1 MICCFQPSCLQ
12 SSLPT
17 QKDSGSFLKEKL
29 LDPSVPGA
37 SCLNFGRCRPPWE
50 GLLKQKPCAGEMTL
64 MVLAFTFGPFSSQ
77 LSHESMEKFST
88 VGTWDQICL
97 LAKWCWCC
105 PRSPGRSQTPTQ
117 SCRTYKRPRSC
128 WTGSSRHCSQMYVAA
143 LVRFSPNQ
151 LYRHFHPE
159 VHDTNMYVVHM
170 LGSYKVSIFIANKAP
185 TYRCPHVL
193 RVQMFIMYNEV

>member
-1 MICCFQPSCLQ
+1 MGWVLWKVKENSGDGTLPKGAGSWDLPALSPYMICCFQPSCLQ
-12 SSLPT
+12 SSLPPE
-17 QKDSGSFLKEKL
+17 KDSGSFLKEKL

-105 PRSPGRSQTPTQ
+105 PRSPGRSQIPT
-117 SCRTYKRPRSC
+117 RS
-128 WTGSSRHCSQMYVAA
+128 W
-143 LVRFSPNQ
+143 
-151 LYRHFHPE
+151 
-159 VHDTNMYVVHM
+159 
-170 LGSYKVSIFIANKAP
+170 
-185 TYRCPHVL
+185 
-193 RVQMFIMYNEV
+193 